1 MTKETMTIHSALAS
15 LKVLDSRIINA
26 IDKNS
31 YVTQVKNNVQQI
43 SGVPLA
49 EKKEQMKAGFESVTD
64 LIRRRAALKKAIVL
78 SNAKTIVTIG
88 GVEYTVAEAIEMKNH
103 GIEFDT
109 ILLAELQRQYM
120 SAQATIMKHNE
131 SLDKKADDYVT
142 GMLGNKEGRTNVDEF
157 DKARKT
163 YIEANTAVLVDPIDV
178 HKQIELLTQK
188 IDNFTAEVD
197 SALSVSN
204 ALTIIEIEY

>member
-103 GIEFDT
+103 GIEFDA